1 VKSAFVIAGLVAG
14 LLPAAS
20 VARADSALRPEQI
33 PQRARE
39 LAEKGRTYHD
49 EGDYAHAIVAFKE
62 AYVLAPSPGL
72 LFNLAQAYRLSG
84 DCDNAAWMY
93 RRFLDTNPQPAA
105 RSLAEGHLSTVD
117 KCRHAKLELSITPAA
132 LDARV
137 PAPPFGDSLEVHNGP
152 TDVHVNR
159 KKQVGTYLVIGGGAA
174 LAVAG
179 YFALDAH
186 AASNDVEEAYKRG
199 AKWKDIQSIDERG
212 QRSSTLAGVFG
223 VAGLAAAGTGGVLY
237 YLGYR
242 DEHATRRIAVMPDA
256 HGARFSVSWKF

>member
-1 VKSAFVIAGLVAG
+1 MKSALLIAGLVSG

-20 VARADSALRPEQI
+20 VAHADSALRPEQI
-33 PQRARE
+33 PQRARA
-39 LAEKGRTYHD
+39 LADKGRAYHD
-49 EGDYAHAIVAFKE
+49 AGDYPHAIVAFKE

-105 RSLAEGHLSTVD
+105 RSLAEGHLATVD

-137 PAPPFGDSLEVHNGP
+137 PAPMLGDSLALHDGP
-152 TDVHVNR
+152 DVQPKNR
-159 KKQVGTYLVIGGGAA
+159 KKQVGTYVAIGGGAA
-174 LAVAG
+174 LLLAG

-186 AASNDVEEAYKRG
+186 SASNDVEEAYKRG

-242 DEHATRRIAVMPDA
+242 DEHAKQRIAVMPDA
-256 HGARFSVSWKF
+256 HGARVSVSWKF